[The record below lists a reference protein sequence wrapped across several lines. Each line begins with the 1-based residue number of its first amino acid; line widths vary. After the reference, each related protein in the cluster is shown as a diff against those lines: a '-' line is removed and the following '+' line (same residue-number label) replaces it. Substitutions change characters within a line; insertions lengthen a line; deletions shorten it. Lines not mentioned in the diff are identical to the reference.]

1 MNFISIFVV
10 LGAVALCKHGVDA
23 NLRGD
28 YLGLD
33 DEHERFEL
41 LGRRRVLRGGYVPI
55 FPLNEYFEYIRDI
68 DTFASMAEV
77 GRNLPNFEKWCGL
90 KAFDDH
96 LIYYARST
104 DRNKV
109 REFWRH
115 MRGGVP
121 FCQQGTWATPA
132 GDGLPPICYVCGQ
145 YTGEDYH
152 SCHHNLGVCHNEQCR
167 GHGILCDNPFHIS
180 ISEQYKK
187 LYSAVENALK
197 ETRKRA
203 PKERLFG

>member
-1 MNFISIFVV
+1 MV

-55 FPLNEYFEYIRDI
+55 FPLNQYFEYIRDI

-90 KAFDDH
+90 KAFDDY

-109 REFWRH
+109 REFWR
-115 MRGGVP
+115 GVP
-121 FCQQGTWATPA
+121 ICKQGTWAMPA
-132 GDGLPPICYVCGQ
+132 ADGLPPICYVCGQ
-145 YTGEDYH
+145 FSGYDYH
-152 SCHHNLGVCHNEQCR
+152 RCHFDLGICADEQCR
-167 GHGILCDNPFHIS
+167 GHGFLCDNPFHIS
-180 ISEQYKK
+180 TGAQYNYAKR
-187 LYSAVENALK
+187 AVENALK
-197 ETRKRA
+197 YSSKQ
-203 PKERLFG
+203 